1 MEYIDGKTIDKINP
15 LDYGKTWNEYFLE
28 TIDAFDYLFENQ
40 ILHRDIRTSNFMVT
54 EDGILKVIDFG
65 FGKHFSEKNQ
75 QNSIRLNW
83 PATIHP
89 EEVVINKEYTY
100 KTEIYYIGELFKHLV
115 ENDSTFLYKDILNKM
130 LEYSPSKRYISYKE
144 VKQDI
149 SGNLFNQIDFTDD
162 EKSIYI
168 AFADG
173 LYDSISKFTST
184 PEFKYDIEDIR
195 ISLEKIVK
203 ISSLEYYVQRNN
215 EVISCFVSASFKYSP
230 KKIIKSNALI
240 NFYRLLVDSNN
251 SKKNIIVNSIIARL
265 KNVPVEIEVDS
276 FEDLPF

>member
-1 MEYIDGKTIDKINP
+1 
-15 LDYGKTWNEYFLE
+15 
-28 TIDAFDYLFENQ
+28 
-40 ILHRDIRTSNFMVT
+40 MVT

-89 EEVVINKEYTY
+89 EEVVINKEYIY
-100 KTEIYYIGELFKHLV
+100 ATEIYYIGELFKHLV

-162 EKSIYI
+162 GMVTDHK
-168 AFADG
+168 
-173 LYDSISKFTST
+173 
-184 PEFKYDIEDIR
+184 P
-195 ISLEKIVK
+195 
-203 ISSLEYYVQRNN
+203 
-215 EVISCFVSASFKYSP
+215 
-230 KKIIKSNALI
+230 
-240 NFYRLLVDSNN
+240 
-251 SKKNIIVNSIIARL
+251 
-265 KNVPVEIEVDS
+265 
-276 FEDLPF
+276 